1 MFELFV
7 IPLPKFA
14 LALIVRVSIFE
25 SFVIPFVILESTFR
39 ESIVWLLVIPAI
51 VSFTFK
57 VCMLPELVILPL
69 ILPVLKVL
77 IVEPFWLF
85 RLPLIIPALSIVP
98 VALLANKILIP
109 LFVAVNVLLPAISKA
124 LVMLPVPI

>member
-1 MFELFV
+1 M
-7 IPLPKFA
+7 
-14 LALIVRVSIFE
+14 IVE

-57 VCMLPELVILPL
+57 VCMLPELAILPL

-85 RLPLIIPALSIVP
+85 RFPLIIPALLIVP

-109 LFVAVNVLLPAISKA
+109 YVL
-124 LVMLPVPI
+124 